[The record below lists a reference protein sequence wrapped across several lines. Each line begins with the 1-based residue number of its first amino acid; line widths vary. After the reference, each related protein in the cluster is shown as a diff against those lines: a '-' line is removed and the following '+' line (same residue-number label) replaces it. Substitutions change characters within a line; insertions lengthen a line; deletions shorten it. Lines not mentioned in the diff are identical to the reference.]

1 MKSSGASGDDNGL
14 NWLVFELLWRD
25 FFRFRTSALC
35 LCSLAFLIFLSSS
48 HLHSALRLLFKFSK
62 IRIVVAVYYTNK
74 HGMVVQRVHCVFCAL
89 IVKQCVLSG
98 LSPRNMAPERRM
110 LMLQPLLALVL

>member
-35 LCSLAFLIFLSSS
+35 LYSLTFLIFLTSS
-48 HLHSALRLLFKFSK
+48 HLHSALRLLFKFSR
-62 IRIVVAVYYTNK
+62 IRIVVAVYFTNK

-89 IVKQCVLSG
+89 SQ
-98 LSPRNMAPERRM
+98 
-110 LMLQPLLALVL
+110 